1 MSSRAGP
8 VLRLADHSLR
18 GAITEENQED
28 RDIPGAS
35 GGGGSSSSS
44 ASVSATG
51 IA

>member
-8 VLRLADHSLR
+8 VLRLADHSIR

-28 RDIPGAS
+28 RDVPGM
-35 GGGGSSSSS
+35 GGGSGSSSSS
-44 ASVSATG
+44 ASVSDAG